1 MKQKKT
7 VTEIFKEKTRNPNRI
22 RSSDV
27 IKNIFTDIAYFK
39 AKDYA
44 IISGTGYINK
54 KKVIFIGQEKPKGN
68 DLAYASKVN
77 FGMVKPIGYRHVIE
91 ILEFAETN
99 NLPVVTFVDT
109 PGADPSSD
117 SAKNLQSWSISDCI
131 SKFCTV
137 KTPTVSLVL
146 GEGGSGGALAL
157 QVTDRRLI
165 MEDAMYYVIA
175 PESCGSIIFRDNTKI
190 EESLNLIRP
199 TSKDMLYYGICDEI
213 VKEPE
218 DIFDYEGYVK
228 SIKSAISKAVADV
241 LKTDVERLLERRRR
255 RVLSYG
261 VYKKQGF
268 FAQVVDFFHKDE
280 TSQVSRKSRAKIIN
294 ADELSNSLERAYF
307 ESKNMDL
314 SKPHVICEKK
324 DGRGCGGY
332 VPLDEYQKNYKSC
345 PICGKA
351 ETLMSDEWTDI
362 LCDSHTFTEFN
373 NKITAKELLNK
384 EDLTESYLEAL
395 EAAEVKSGCG
405 ESLTT
410 GIAKI
415 NNYRAVLAI
424 SNFNFFG
431 GSMGSAMGEKF
442 YRAVQFCISR
452 KLPLIGICAS
462 GGARMQEG
470 TVSLVQM
477 AKTNMAVSLL
487 KEAGL
492 PFISIMTH
500 PSTGGALASF
510 ATQGTIN
517 IGEKNALVCFAGPR
531 VTQLAG
537 IKVDPEVTISD
548 FVYTI
553 NGVDEI
559 ITRTNVKKIVTKYL
573 KFFYETVKAIK

>member
-1 MKQKKT
+1 M
-7 VTEIFKEKTRNPNRI
+7 
-22 RSSDV
+22 
-27 IKNIFTDIAYFK
+27 
-39 AKDYA
+39 
-44 IISGTGYINK
+44 
-54 KKVIFIGQEKPKGN
+54 
-68 DLAYASKVN
+68 
-77 FGMVKPIGYRHVIE
+77 
-91 ILEFAETN
+91 
-99 NLPVVTFVDT
+99 
-109 PGADPSSD
+109 
-117 SAKNLQSWSISDCI
+117 
-131 SKFCTV
+131 
-137 KTPTVSLVL
+137 
-146 GEGGSGGALAL
+146 
-157 QVTDRRLI
+157 
-165 MEDAMYYVIA
+165 
-175 PESCGSIIFRDNTKI
+175 
-190 EESLNLIRP
+190 
-199 TSKDMLYYGICDEI
+199 
-213 VKEPE
+213 
-218 DIFDYEGYVK
+218 
-228 SIKSAISKAVADV
+228 
-241 LKTDVERLLERRRR
+241 
-255 RVLSYG
+255 
-261 VYKKQGF
+261 
-268 FAQVVDFFHKDE
+268 
-280 TSQVSRKSRAKIIN
+280 
-294 ADELSNSLERAYF
+294 
-307 ESKNMDL
+307 
-314 SKPHVICEKK
+314 
-324 DGRGCGGY
+324 
-332 VPLDEYQKNYKSC
+332 
-345 PICGKA
+345 
-351 ETLMSDEWTDI
+351 
-362 LCDSHTFTEFN
+362 
-373 NKITAKELLNK
+373 
-384 EDLTESYLEAL
+384 
-395 EAAEVKSGCG
+395 EAAETKSGCG

-537 IKVDPEVTISD
+537 IKVEPEVTISD